1 MDYDAR
7 KDSLLSETES
17 EKVEI
22 YFSIKNLSAS
32 SVYLEVYI
40 QETNKP
46 KKRLLQTKPTMSHN
60 GIFDFPESL
69 VIDYFF

>member
-46 KKRLLQTKPTMSHN
+46 KKKLLMTKPTTSHR
-60 GIFDFPESL
+60 GIFDFAESL